1 MSTEQNKEL
10 VRRFVR
16 DVKNRK
22 DLAASQELFSPDYEH
37 HFHMPGETVPPGYA
51 GAGRVGE
58 IFGEAFPEIKVT
70 LETLI
75 AEGDYVLERSSV
87 EALHGGQF
95 CGTPATN
102 KTVTWTENHLYRIED
117 GRIIEHWPEADMV
130 GVLEQIE
137 AFPAK

>member
-10 VRRFVR
+10 VKRFVQ

-22 DLAASQELFSPDYEH
+22 DPAASQEIFSMEYEH
-37 HFHMPGETVPPGYA
+37 HFHMPGEVIPPGYV

-70 LETLI
+70 VDTLI
-75 AEGDYVLERSSV
+75 AEGEYVLERSTV

-95 CGTPATN
+95 YGTPATN
-102 KTVTWTENHLYRIED
+102 KTVTWTENHLIS
-117 GRIIEHWPEADMV
+117 HC
-130 GVLEQIE
+130 
-137 AFPAK
+137 